1 MHRPAPKV
9 VHGSRPAKANKGIR
23 PPSNHMVSVTYDGIN
38 QEFTTLWRFY
48 VGMVHC
54 SMPLNASANTRT
66 WVSVRL
72 ATSTASATRE
82 IKGWE
87 DPSRGCASLGMEN
100 ATMNG
105 FDRNNVP
112 PPVAG
117 DASREVHKI
126 SEIPWSEVE
135 SSVKQARAL
144 RSAYVAAW
152 LRKTIQ
158 SWASVFRRP
167 GYMLPRPASRLR
179 PSTQ

>member
-1 MHRPAPKV
+1 MVAALQRQI
-9 VHGSRPAKANKGIR
+9 KASGRRQTIWFQSLMMALTRNLPLYGDFMWAWCIAA
-23 PPSNHMVSVTYDGIN
+23 
-38 QEFTTLWRFY
+38 
-48 VGMVHC
+48 C
-54 SMPLNASANTRT
+54 PLNASANTRT